1 MAIPFE
7 ELNKIN
13 PSHIIE
19 LFELELTVGKHIAT
33 GNPQGLPTIYRF
45 HAGANLNSFG
55 EVVFQEN
62 SYQRV
67 AVETQGFEKN
77 STGSLSRPTI
87 TFSNLGGIVRNPS
100 TGIART
106 MSDFLANVNKVTP
119 HNDLLGA
126 KLTRKMPL
134 ASALDDGNFITG
146 SNPSASNPFN
156 PNVDTSNGTD
166 DRLRDEIFVIDR
178 KAIENRRV
186 VQFELTQ
193 AHDLENKLIPQR
205 VVTRDIFPAVGTFA

>member
-1 MAIPFE
+1 MAIPFA

-13 PSHIIE
+13 PSSIIE

-67 AVETQGFEKN
+67 AVQTQGFEKN
-77 STGSLSRPTI
+77 STGVISRPTI
-87 TFSNLGGIVRNPS
+87 TFSNLGGILQNPA
-100 TGIART
+100 TGLVTT
-106 MSDFLANVNKVTP
+106 MSDFLAIVNKVTP
-119 HNDLLGA
+119 HNDLIGA

-134 ASALDDGNFITG
+134 ASALDNDNFSGTNPFG
-146 SNPSASNPFN
+146 TPSA
-156 PNVDTSNGTD
+156 
-166 DRLRDEIFVIDR
+166 DRLRDEVFVIDR
-178 KAIENRRV
+178 KAIESRQV
-186 VQFELTQ
+186 VQFELTA

-205 VVTRDIFPAVGTFA
+205 TVTRELFPAVGTFV

>member
-1 MAIPFE
+1 MAIPFA

-33 GNPQGLPTIYRF
+33 GNPSGLPTTYRF

-55 EVVFQEN
+55 EVIYRQN

-67 AVETQGFEKN
+67 AVQTQGFEKK
-77 STGSLSRPTI
+77 STGVLTRPVI
-87 TFSNLGGIVRNPS
+87 TFSNLGGIVQNPS
-100 TGIART
+100 TNTVIT
-106 MSDFLANVNKVTP
+106 MSDFLAIVNKVTP
-119 HNDLLGA
+119 HNDLIDA

-134 ASALDDGNFITG
+134 ASALDDGNFSSG
-146 SNPSASNPFN
+146 SNPFN
-156 PNVDTSNGTD
+156 TSVDTTNGTD

-178 KAIENRRV
+178 KAVENRQI
-186 VQFELTQ
+186 VQFELTA
-193 AHDLENKLIPQR
+193 AHDLENRQVPQR
-205 VVTRDIFPAVGTFA
+205 TVTRVLFPAAGTFI